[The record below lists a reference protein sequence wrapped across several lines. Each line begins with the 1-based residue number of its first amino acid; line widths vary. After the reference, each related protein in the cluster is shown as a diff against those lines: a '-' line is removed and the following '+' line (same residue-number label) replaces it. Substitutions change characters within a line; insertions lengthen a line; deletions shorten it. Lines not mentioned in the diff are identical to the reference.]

1 MYKIILVDYFVDNNL
16 GYCTYT
22 CLILITIANLNCNV
36 VFIRPISNNYFH
48 SVEHYFNYLKL
59 ISRNYL
65 GENCICGIILD
76 LERAV
81 KKIKETI
88 VLKFNNKN
96 FLILSRSFVL
106 RSFRFV
112 WNNIDS
118 IFHSYVQ
125 RKTFLRNLIFCYTAN
140 MIW

>member
-1 MYKIILVDYFVDNNL
+1 MNILRWIWWFDEGAIAYKSWKTTGNIDMK
-16 GYCTYT
+16 
-22 CLILITIANLNCNV
+22 NC
-36 VFIRPISNNYFH
+36 F
-48 SVEHYFNYLKL
+48 
-59 ISRNYL
+59 

-81 KKIKETI
+81 KKMKETI

-125 RKTFLRNLIFCYTAN
+125 RKTFFSTNPDFFVIPQ
-140 MIW
+140 IWYDSAVSKKFTSILNFPQLNEKKFHLA